1 MDLSLTEVKNLCIS
15 TWEELKAVADYLQR
29 AQESVDDETV
39 QIFHHVAQEEF
50 KHAAMHIAKLAKCY
64 EEFGNHLWDFIQ
76 ADNIVKLEE
85 SQDEKPQ
92 D

>member
-1 MDLSLTEVKNLCIS
+1 MNLSLTEVKNLCIS
-15 TWEELKAVADYLQR
+15 TWEELKAVSDYLNR
-29 AQESVDDETV
+29 ADEATDKETK
-39 QIFHHVAQEEF
+39 QIFEHIAQEEF

-85 SQDEKPQ
+85 SQEGKP

>member
-1 MDLSLTEVKNLCIS
+1 MDLTLIEVKNLCIS
-15 TWEELKAVADYLQR
+15 TWEELKAVSDYLNR
-29 AQESVDDETV
+29 AEEATDKETK
-39 QIFHHVAQEEF
+39 QIFEHVAQEEF

-64 EEFGNHLWDFIQ
+64 EWFGNHLWDFIQ

>member
-1 MDLSLTEVKNLCIS
+1 MNLSLIEVKNLCIS
-15 TWEELKAVADYLQR
+15 TWEELKAVSDYLNR
-29 AQESVDDETV
+29 AEEATDKETK
-39 QIFHHVAQEEF
+39 QIFEHVAQEEF
-50 KHAAMHIAKLAKCY
+50 KHAAMHIARLAKCY

>member
-1 MDLSLTEVKNLCIS
+1 
-15 TWEELKAVADYLQR
+15 LKAVADYLQR

-39 QIFHHVAQEEF
+39 QIFHHIAQEEF
-50 KHAAMHIAKLAKCY
+50 KHAAMHIAKLTKCY

-76 ADNIVKLEE
+76 SDNIVKLEE

>member
-1 MDLSLTEVKNLCIS
+1 MNLSLTEVKNLCIS
-15 TWEELKAVADYLQR
+15 TWEKLKAVADYLQR
-29 AQESVDDETV
+29 AKESVDDETV

-50 KHAAMHIAKLAKCY
+50 RHAAMHIARLAKCY
-64 EEFGNHLWDFIQ
+64 EEFGNHLWDFMQ